1 MKLIDRTMPI
11 KTIVIICLINFFL
24 ILLCSSKDLLSCYS
38 QHDNRLGYTHEDICY
53 IVYSEP
59 NKKKNFNNSR
69 KFCQKKV
76 NPNSDLVKIPNNE
89 VNSLIYENR
98 GESTNLWVGLQLEDW
113 EGWKWVGDGTKLE
126 VEQENW
132 TFPEPNGDGN
142 CVEMWNFDE
151 GGWNDIS
158 CSSKK
163 NFVCSYNLNNLFDCY
178 GVIATNSST
187 VCSGNGECVSNN
199 RCSCSKCFEGDKCTR
214 NMCCYGKLSNETGV
228 CSGKGSCVD
237 TACLCQS
244 EYHGGK
250 CEEKVLNARLDYKN
264 HNHIKIDYEIS
275 VSLLND
281 DFKGVFDCIDIM
293 LNDETELGKYNH
305 CMFIFDDEDI
315 NSTILLSVKL
325 GDNPTMKAG
334 DKIKI
339 RPVTSENEVIELV
352 IKRERSAVETLV
364 GDIVL
369 IVMAPL
375 SIIVVVT
382 SVIFVITL
390 VCCCVIVRK
399 NRKKKYSIKEVE
411 KREVIQQFANLEI
424 NKSLFQID
432 YNELKIVKHI
442 GNGGY
447 GKVYLAQWKKN
458 LVAFKLFDTKNM
470 MDIEHDFEPVEREI
484 SILASLSHPNI
495 LIFYGATLKP
505 PRVGII
511 TEFCENGNIRSYI
524 NTYRDTIK
532 LEVKLAMIVGV
543 IDGMEFLHSKSIIH
557 RDLKPDNVLLS
568 KDLIVKIIDFGISR
582 LDNCEKKTSGVG
594 TSLFMAPE
602 VIKGRNYD
610 PKCDVFS
617 FGIMIFQILSN
628 NFVSPYG
635 NVSLHGVQFKI
646 ANNPSFRPNLD
657 EIELDESYKWLKTL
671 VSTCWDDNPEVRPDF
686 SKISLMFE
694 PKEE

>member
-1 MKLIDRTMPI
+1 
-11 KTIVIICLINFFL
+11 
-24 ILLCSSKDLLSCYS
+24 
-38 QHDNRLGYTHEDICY
+38 
-53 IVYSEP
+53 
-59 NKKKNFNNSR
+59 
-69 KFCQKKV
+69 
-76 NPNSDLVKIPNNE
+76 
-89 VNSLIYENR
+89 
-98 GESTNLWVGLQLEDW
+98 
-113 EGWKWVGDGTKLE
+113 
-126 VEQENW
+126 
-132 TFPEPNGDGN
+132 
-142 CVEMWNFDE
+142 
-151 GGWNDIS
+151 
-158 CSSKK
+158 
-163 NFVCSYNLNNLFDCY
+163 
-178 GVIATNSST
+178 
-187 VCSGNGECVSNN
+187 
-199 RCSCSKCFEGDKCTR
+199 
-214 NMCCYGKLSNETGV
+214 
-228 CSGKGSCVD
+228 
-237 TACLCQS
+237 
-244 EYHGGK
+244 
-250 CEEKVLNARLDYKN
+250 
-264 HNHIKIDYEIS
+264 
-275 VSLLND
+275 
-281 DFKGVFDCIDIM
+281 
-293 LNDETELGKYNH
+293 
-305 CMFIFDDEDI
+305 
-315 NSTILLSVKL
+315 
-325 GDNPTMKAG
+325 
-334 DKIKI
+334 
-339 RPVTSENEVIELV
+339 
-352 IKRERSAVETLV
+352 V